1 MHPEIER
8 ELTTQRIEDLRRA
21 GAPRR
26 RRRAVVPAV
35 SARGESVVI
44 RIAHRADRAALA
56 ALAALDGALP
66 PIGGALVAEVKGSIV
81 AALPLG
87 GGRPFPAPLRH
98 TNDLL
103 ALLQERAKQNE
114 RERGEGR
121 EHRGLPRRVAP
132 AGPAGGGWR

>member
-87 GGRPFPAPLRH
+87 GGRAFADPFRP
-98 TNDLL
+98 TMDLI
-103 ALLQERAKQNE
+103 ALLEARAEQLE
-114 RERGEGR
+114 RERHPRDER
-121 EHRGLPRRVAP
+121 RGVLGWLAP
-132 AGPAGGGWR
+132 AALRRLV